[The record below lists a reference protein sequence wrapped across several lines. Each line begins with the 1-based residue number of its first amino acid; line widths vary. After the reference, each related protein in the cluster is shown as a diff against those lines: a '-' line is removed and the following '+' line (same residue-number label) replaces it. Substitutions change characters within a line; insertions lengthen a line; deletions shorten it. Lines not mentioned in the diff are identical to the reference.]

1 MAKTKFNDATTR
13 EIIKKHGQVISTG
26 TRVFEERND
35 FATIPVSP
43 SIDIALG
50 GGLKEG
56 SWVLLTG
63 DPKTGKTTTALQIA
77 ANCQK
82 EENDK
87 RPVIYLDGE
96 GRLKAMNLGGITG
109 LDREKMRI
117 VHSDESPLSA
127 EQFLDIAIKLI
138 TSKDFYRC
146 VCIIDS
152 TSSLIPERELT
163 EDISGTFRAGL
174 PKILAS
180 FCRKLSN
187 VVVSQRATIVIITH
201 FIANTSGY
209 GKPRMPDCGRKIQ
222 YQADTRMEVKSIKPW
237 DVGGKQIGQMI
248 NWRVLCSSM
257 GANNTEGQSWLRYG
271 EGLDSV
277 QELLTLGADLGLISK
292 AGAWYSC
299 DFMYE
304 HEKDLE
310 SVIKENDIDDSE
322 EAKAKFL
329 KFQGQEKLYQF
340 LKKNDVIL
348 RLLEQDLKAML

>member
-1 MAKTKFNDATTR
+1 MATFSDATTK
-13 EIIKKHGQVISTG
+13 EIIKKHGRVISSG
-26 TRVFEERND
+26 MEVFEERND
-35 FATIPVSP
+35 FDTLPVSP
-43 SIDIALG
+43 AVDIALG

-82 EENDK
+82 DENGS
-87 RPVIYLDGE
+87 RPIIYLDGE
-96 GRLKAMNLGGITG
+96 GRLKAMNLTGIDG
-109 LDREKMRI
+109 LDRDKMRV
-117 VHSDESPLSA
+117 VHSDEAPLSA

-138 TSKDFYRC
+138 SSKDFYRC

-163 EDISGTFRAGL
+163 EDISGSFRAGL

-187 VVVSQRATIVIITH
+187 VVTQQRATIIIITH

-248 NWRVLCSSM
+248 NWRVLCSSL
-257 GANNTEGQSWLRYG
+257 GANGTECQSWLKYG
-271 EGLDSV
+271 VGLDFA
-277 QELLTLGADLGLISK
+277 QELLNLGADLGLISK
-292 AGAWYSC
+292 KGAWYSC
-299 DFMYE
+299 DFMLE
-304 HEKDLE
+304 HQDTLSDLL
-310 SVIKENDIDDSE
+310 KKNDVVETE
-322 EAKAKFL
+322 EEIARFL
-329 KFQGQEKLYQF
+329 KFQGQEKLYRF
-340 LKKNDVIL
+340 LDDNKAVL
-348 RLLEQDLKAML
+348 SLLEEDLKAML

>member
-1 MAKTKFNDATTR
+1 MVTFSDATTKD
-13 EIIKKHGQVISTG
+13 IIKKHGKVISSG
-26 TRVFEERND
+26 TEVFEERND
-35 FATIPVSP
+35 FDTLPVSP

-82 EENDK
+82 EENGA
-87 RPVIYLDGE
+87 RPIIYLDGE
-96 GRLKAMNLGGITG
+96 GRLKAMNLDGIDG

-117 VHSDESPLSA
+117 VHSDEEPLCA

-152 TSSLIPERELT
+152 TSSLIPDRELT

-187 VVVSQRATIVIITH
+187 VVTQQRATIVIITH

-237 DVGGKQIGQMI
+237 DVGTKQVGQMI
-248 NWRVLCSSM
+248 NWRILCSSM
-257 GANNTEGQSWLRYG
+257 GANNTECQSWLKYG
-271 EGLDSV
+271 TGLDFV
-277 QELLTLGADLGLISK
+277 QELLSLGADLGLISK
-292 AGAWYSC
+292 RGAWYSC
-299 DFMYE
+299 DFMLD
-304 HEKDLE
+304 HEKDLT
-310 SVIKENDIDDSE
+310 SLLKENEVDDTE
-322 EAKAKFL
+322 EAKIRFL

-340 LKKNDVIL
+340 LKKNKPVLKI
-348 RLLEQDLKAML
+348 LEQDLKAML